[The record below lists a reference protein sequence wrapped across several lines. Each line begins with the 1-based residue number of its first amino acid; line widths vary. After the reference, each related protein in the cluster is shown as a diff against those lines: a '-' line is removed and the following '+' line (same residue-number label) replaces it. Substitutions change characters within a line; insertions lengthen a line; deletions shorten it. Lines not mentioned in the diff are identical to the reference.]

1 MTRRERVFPSGHIII
16 QRCFVPMKPVA
27 RYLFIILGVIFL
39 GLGVIGV
46 FLPILP
52 TTPFLLLTS
61 FCFLRSSKRLY
72 NWLINHRIF
81 GLFIYNYLTY
91 KAATRNTKIG
101 TLIFLWVSLFI
112 SSLFISQ
119 ISIKLLLLAVG
130 IGVTIHIYSLKTLAQ
145 KRETQSIPQFETTRR
160 SAG

>member
-1 MTRRERVFPSGHIII
+1 
-16 QRCFVPMKPVA
+16 MKPVA

-160 SAG
+160 NTG

>member
-1 MTRRERVFPSGHIII
+1 M
-16 QRCFVPMKPVA
+16 PMKPVA

-160 SAG
+160 NAG

>member
-1 MTRRERVFPSGHIII
+1 
-16 QRCFVPMKPVA
+16 MKPVV
-27 RYLFIILGVIFL
+27 RYLYIILGVIFL
-39 GLGVIGV
+39 SLGVIGV

-81 GLFIYNYLTY
+81 GVFIYNYLTY
-91 KAATRNTKIG
+91 KSATKNTKIG
-101 TLIFLWVSLFI
+101 TIIFLWASLFI

-119 ISIKLLLLAVG
+119 LAIKLVLLAVG
-130 IGVTIHIYSLKTLAQ
+130 IGVTIHICTLRTFVQ

-160 SAG
+160 NAG

>member
-1 MTRRERVFPSGHIII
+1 
-16 QRCFVPMKPVA
+16 MKPVA

-145 KRETQSIPQFETTRR
+145 KRETQSIPQFETASRNT
-160 SAG
+160 G

>member
-1 MTRRERVFPSGHIII
+1 
-16 QRCFVPMKPVA
+16 MKPVA

-160 SAG
+160 NAG